1 MKAIQVCVS
10 FDEWDKVEGFIAD
23 YGHDEDIFIYQVD
36 NVSFVVVAEGE
47 CSMGYVTAGIES
59 LFNDANIETLR

>member
-10 FDEWDKVEGFIAD
+10 FDEWEKVERFIAD
-23 YGHDEDIFIYQVD
+23 YGDDEDVFIYQVD

-47 CSMGYVTAGIES
+47 CSMGYVTAGIENV
-59 LFNDANIETLR
+59 FNDANIEVLR